1 MDTNEKAFDTLVYL
15 SSLIANSMDKARL
28 KEMLARDIDLSDIDV
43 DMTELASHIDMAEL
57 AGQLDMYDLANYHL
71 DLDDLASHVEID
83 HETVAGNIDMN
94 ELSAYLGAEGK
105 EKLED
110 LELRFNSL
118 CRDVEG
124 AASFK
129 KDHEKMMEQI
139 ALEHE
144 RMQRKVDAMSEALS
158 IRIEELA
165 EAKAQILG
173 LQDLTYDLNLAL
185 DRIQKRSF
193 GERMRRLWRWV
204 RKTCRL

>member
-1 MDTNEKAFDTLVYL
+1 METNEKAFDTLVYL

-28 KEMLARDIDLSDIDV
+28 KEMLARDIDLSDIEV
-43 DMTELASHIDMAEL
+43 DMTELSGHIDMAEL
-57 AGQLDMYDLANYHL
+57 ASQLDMYDLANYHL

-105 EKLED
+105 EKLAE
-110 LELRFNSL
+110 LELRFDSL
-118 CRDVEG
+118 CKDVEG

-129 KDHEKMMEQI
+129 KDHEQMMEQI

-144 RMQRKVDAMSEALS
+144 RMQ
-158 IRIEELA
+158 A
-165 EAKAQILG
+165 EIIG
-173 LQDLTYDLNLAL
+173 LQDLTCDLNLAL

-193 GERMRRLWRWV
+193 GERMRRLWRWI